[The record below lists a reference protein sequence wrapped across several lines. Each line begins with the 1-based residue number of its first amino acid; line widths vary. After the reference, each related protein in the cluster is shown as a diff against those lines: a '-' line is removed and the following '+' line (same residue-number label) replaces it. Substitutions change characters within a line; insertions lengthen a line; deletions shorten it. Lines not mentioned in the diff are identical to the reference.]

1 MRMIRQPGKSAS
13 TIVQVV
19 VRLVLTLVALSP
31 LVTSVCYADG
41 DGGGKSSGPGVS
53 TVAHAGTSYFNSS
66 FPLADKVVVEKANRK
81 LHLMKDGEPFR
92 SFDIALGIAPLGHK
106 EAEGDNKTPEGSY
119 WLDMRNPHSDYF
131 LSIRISYPNES
142 DRREAKAKGVKPGGQ
157 IMIHGQPNTPTYSA
171 AYYRQADWTN
181 GCIAVSNS
189 DMIDIWLMTPKRVPI
204 EIRP

>member
-1 MRMIRQPGKSAS
+1 MIRQSPESAPGVS
-13 TIVQVV
+13 
-19 VRLVLTLVALSP
+19 RLVLILAALSP

-41 DGGGKSSGPGVS
+41 DGGGKSSGPAVS
-53 TVAHAGTSYFNSS
+53 TAAHAGTSYFNDS
-66 FPLADKVVVEKANRK
+66 FPLADQVVVEKANRK
-81 LHLMKDGEPFR
+81 LHLMKNGEPFR

-106 EAEGDNKTPEGSY
+106 EAEGDNRTPEGSY
-119 WLDMRNPHSDYF
+119 WLDLRNPHSDYF

-142 DRREAKAKGVKPGGQ
+142 DRREAQAKGVKPGGQ